1 MKNPFNNNLKKTKNP
16 KKNTNYILQ
25 DSINIMNKHL
35 SNLSVSISG
44 EFTFTN
50 PTILYRRFYSSD
62 LEMF

>member
-1 MKNPFNNNLKKTKNP
+1 MKNSINKKPKKSTCFLLKNTTKVINNNFS
-16 KKNTNYILQ
+16 
-25 DSINIMNKHL
+25 DF
-35 SNLSVSISG
+35 SVSISG